1 MKMTGMRQVLLKLNS
16 FTKDSLN
23 SEITPSLFF
32 RDLNCLSKNKMMGTV
47 NSDSFKSPYV
57 AKCKASIAESYL
69 GDSHHPDIYLP
80 QLSRR

>member
-1 MKMTGMRQVLLKLNS
+1 MRQVLLKLNS
-16 FTKDSLN
+16 FAKDPLN

-32 RDLNCLSKNKMMGTV
+32 GDLKCLSKNKMMGTV
-47 NSDSFKSPYV
+47 NSNSFKGPYV
-57 AKCKASIAESYL
+57 AQCKASTAESYL